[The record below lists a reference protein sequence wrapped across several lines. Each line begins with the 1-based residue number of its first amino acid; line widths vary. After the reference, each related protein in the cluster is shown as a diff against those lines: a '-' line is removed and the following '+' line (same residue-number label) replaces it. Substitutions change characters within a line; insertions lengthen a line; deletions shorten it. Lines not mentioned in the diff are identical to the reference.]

1 MIYFLLRFVLVSIEY
16 FKILLKLSKW
26 SWVKLLPCDHEV
38 MGSTVQVLEIAFYRN
53 AEKDCVHK
61 TQSS

>member
-1 MIYFLLRFVLVSIEY
+1 MVYFLLRFVLVSIEY

-38 MGSTVQVLEIAFYRN
+38 MGSTVSAGNSLLQKCRERL
-53 AEKDCVHK
+53 C
-61 TQSS
+61 T